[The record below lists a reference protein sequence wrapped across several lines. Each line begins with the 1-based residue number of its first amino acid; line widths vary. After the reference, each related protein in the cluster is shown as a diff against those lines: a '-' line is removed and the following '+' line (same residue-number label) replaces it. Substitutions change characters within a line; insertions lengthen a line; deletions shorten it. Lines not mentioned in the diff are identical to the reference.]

1 MGGKHATSTSTV
13 SIPKQVMDNY
23 TSVYNRAETAAS
35 QPFKAFGNT
44 ASDYVAQMNAQ
55 QNAGIADINATAGS
69 YQPYMTQATSATQAG
84 MGPAYEGIENYMSPY
99 TKNVADTTGA
109 MMRQQQEQAQSGAL
123 GTAAM
128 SGAFGGDR
136 AGIAAANL
144 QQQNQM
150 GYGKTMA
157 DIMNQGYTQALGAS
171 QADLARQLQGGAQMA
186 ALGAQSQQ
194 LGLQGAQAK
203 LAAGTLQQQTEQAG
217 KDAMINRFMQEQGF
231 PYQQAQFLANIA
243 MGTGALSGSTTTTQT
258 PRNWMGYEQGGR
270 VDGYADGG
278 GVAGPMEFSKSGLGG
293 QSYVPEGNLPVG
305 ELMVAEPPQDQGG
318 GGQQTMQMLQMAM
331 GAARGG
337 VIDARHGYAT
347 DGFVYEGPNS
357 ALGRDQAALYG
368 PRQMMTRDHYLQPG
382 RDGQIGGDFMP
393 PSATGVAPAPNP
405 RLDAYLADRRQ
416 EPVAAPPRVGL
427 MPAQIQRNPEYSQ
440 NPLANLTQEQ
450 LVSHPPATTLGDSPQ
465 EPVAAPYGMPNRP
478 ISLTPRSGLAP
489 TESPRPPLRP
499 AGGVAGAE
507 DIAADTMAI
516 LGNKPAPT
524 GVAAPNA
531 GPQTNT
537 GVAPEGGYAPII
549 PLKTQLQFVTNE
561 LQQPEY
567 SGFLKQTYASPADA
581 ATAFD
586 TVYEKSKGANDGL
599 ARANANDIYN
609 AVQNGN
615 LENLPPN
622 VVEAYNHFVQNGMDP
637 IQASGAAGRLMVESY
652 AHLDPNARNTIGGG
666 MGTYGIAQWRGDRI
680 EKLADFAGV
689 PMENIVNAPVSTP
702 EGRYYSTKGDSSG
715 VAGPNAATP
724 TSGDN
729 TGLAAGVKPYEER
742 TAIGKFFH
750 NPEGGMNTNAVL
762 SLLAGIGRAAEAPT
776 ISPLGAILSGVA
788 TGADTYNTL
797 RNEEPKRVAE
807 VMANSQAARMNYM
820 QAVEMGETRP
830 FDQWAKAQ
838 YGTGVGSMVGEP
850 APGSGAAA
858 TVMSGGNP
866 SFDIAGKGLSAQI
879 ELPNGGGTVSVSQN
893 YKALSDYENAI
904 QPMAALG
911 NATAISTME
920 RIRALKEAIVAKGGT
935 VYDVSG
941 TAIQDPTYIGMVNAG
956 ELAAQGRAATLEFNK
971 QKADRS
977 YVLDQNINE
986 IDNQANIFSE
996 LNAGALANERAKAL
1010 AIGIA
1015 LGFPVPEGSSDYVSA
1030 VQESVKNAG
1039 RKTLQRLESTAPAA
1053 EMERLRNIIE
1063 DPSMQPEAIKVIL
1076 SLQKAEASRE
1086 LARYTLRDQWNAANP
1101 QLAMDQMAYDKWF
1114 ADSEPFSKYYE
1125 SAKKNMPIF
1134 AGELGSA
1141 QKPHP
1146 LGTRYENIG
1155 VGESFVLPNLSI
1167 GKRKS

>member
-1 MGGKHATSTSTV
+1 MGGKHATTTSAV
-13 SIPKQVMDNY
+13 SVPKAVLDR
-23 TSVYNRAETAAS
+23 YNAINTRAETAAS
-35 QPFKAFGNT
+35 QPFRAFGNT

-217 KDAMINRFMQEQGF
+217 KDAMINRFMQEQGL

-258 PRNWMGYEQGGR
+258 PRNWMGFEAGGR
-270 VDGYADGG
+270 VEGYADGG
-278 GVAGPMEFSKSGLGG
+278 GVIGPMEYSKAGIGG
-293 QSYVPEGNLPVG
+293 QSYVPEANLPVG
-305 ELMVAEPPQDQGG
+305 QLMIAEPPQDQGG
-318 GGQQTMQMLQMAM
+318 GGQQVMQMLQTAM

-337 VIDARHGYAT
+337 VIGEHHGYA
-347 DGFVYEGPNS
+347 S
-357 ALGRDQAALYG
+357 
-368 PRQMMTRDHYLQPG
+368 
-382 RDGQIGGDFMP
+382 
-393 PSATGVAPAPNP
+393 
-405 RLDAYLADRRQ
+405 
-416 EPVAAPPRVGL
+416 
-427 MPAQIQRNPEYSQ
+427 
-440 NPLANLTQEQ
+440 
-450 LVSHPPATTLGDSPQ
+450 
-465 EPVAAPYGMPNRP
+465 
-478 ISLTPRSGLAP
+478 
-489 TESPRPPLRP
+489 
-499 AGGVAGAE
+499 GGVAGDRHGYQTDGAVQGASTSPE
-507 DIAADTMAI
+507 LVRQFFNALPGAFASMSGYSGAGGAGLAAADAAAKASREKMAAEGTGDKYNDPI
-516 LGNKPAPT
+516 LRTLNGKSQETTKQVDDLLQDPFGLSSKPQGVNAPAPAALT
-524 GVAAPNA
+524 AAPQGGVVPAPVAATQPQPRLNFGSALPSSTPPAGFAPQANMAAPLSSGLVPAQNVTPSPIQPNA
-531 GPQTNT
+531 GLAPAHQPNKRDADLAE
-537 GVAPEGGYAPII
+537 VARRESGNDADALYGFANREGGPFAGT
-549 PLKTQLQFVTNE
+549 KVTNMTVDQAIDFSKPGGAYANYSLDKLGRIATPMGKYQIVGRT
-561 LQQPEY
+561 LQQAKDDLGLTGNEIMTEDLQKRIAEHLY
-567 SGFLKQTYASPADA
+567 DTSGLSPWAS
-581 ATAFD
+581 
-586 TVYEKSKGANDGL
+586 S
-599 ARANANDIYN
+599 
-609 AVQNGN
+609 
-615 LENLPPN
+615 
-622 VVEAYNHFVQNGMDP
+622 M
-637 IQASGAAGRLMVESY
+637 
-652 AHLDPNARNTIGGG
+652 GGG
-666 MGTYGIAQWRGDRI
+666 
-680 EKLADFAGV
+680 
-689 PMENIVNAPVSTP
+689 
-702 EGRYYSTKGDSSG
+702 SSG
-715 VAGPNAATP
+715 VGGGGGGG
-724 TSGDN
+724 GDN

-750 NPEGGMNTNAVL
+750 NPEGGTNTNAVL

-776 ISPLGAILSGVA
+776 ISPIGAILSGIGA
-788 TGADTYNTL
+788 GADAYNTL
-797 RNEEPKRVAE
+797 RKEEPDRVAK

-838 YGTGVGSMVGEP
+838 YGTGVGSMIGDI
-850 APGSGAAA
+850 APGSNAAA

-866 SFDIAGKGLSAQI
+866 SFDISGKGLSAQI
-879 ELPNGGGTVSVSQN
+879 ELPNGGGMVSVSQN
-893 YKALSDYENAI
+893 YKALSDYENAV

-911 NATAISTME
+911 NATAINTLT
-920 RIRALKEAIVAKGGT
+920 RIKALKDAIVAQNGT
-935 VYDVSG
+935 VYDVNG
-941 TAIQDPTYIGMVNAG
+941 NPIQDPTYTGMVNAG
-956 ELAAQGRAATLEFNK
+956 ELTAQGRAATLEFNK

-996 LNAGALANERAKAL
+996 LNAGALANEKARAL

-1015 LGFPVPEGSSDYVSA
+1015 LGVPVPEGSSDYVSA

-1053 EMERLRNIIE
+1053 EMERLGNIIE
-1063 DPSMQPEAIKVIL
+1063 DPSMQPEAIKMIL

-1114 ADSEPFSKYYE
+1114 AESEPFSKYYE
-1125 SAKKNMPIF
+1125 SAKKNMPFF
-1134 AGELGSA
+1134 AGELGSM
-1141 QKPHP
+1141 QKPYQLSKDP
-1146 LGTRYENIG
+1146 AGNYAQADAGWASLPAGASYYDPNG
-1155 VGESFVLPNLSI
+1155 VLKKKPKE
-1167 GKRKS
+1167 